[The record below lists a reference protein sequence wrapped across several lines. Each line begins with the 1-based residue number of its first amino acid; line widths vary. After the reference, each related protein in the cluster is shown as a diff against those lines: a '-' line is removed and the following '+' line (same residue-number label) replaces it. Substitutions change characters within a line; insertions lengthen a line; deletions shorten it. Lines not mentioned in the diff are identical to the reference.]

1 MKKLIKILDA
11 TSDYKLDYNF
21 IVEVNQVRL
30 ELFKKNNYIN
40 NLVITDDSKIF
51 INFEGKENFS
61 EVSTSELLNYFKNI

>member
-1 MKKLIKILDA
+1 MKKLLKILDA

-21 IVEVNQVRL
+21 IVEVNQVRI

-40 NLVITDDSKIF
+40 NFVITDDSEIF
-51 INFEGKENFS
+51 INFDGKENFS

>member
-21 IVEVNQVRL
+21 IVEVNQVRI

-40 NLVITDDSKIF
+40 NFVITDDSEIF
-51 INFEGKENFS
+51 INFDGKENFS
-61 EVSTSELLNYFKNI
+61 EVSTKELLNYFKNI

>member
-21 IVEVNQVRL
+21 IVEVNQVRI

-40 NLVITDDSKIF
+40 NFVITDDSEIF
-51 INFEGKENFS
+51 INFDGKENFS